1 MLAKV
6 RKVSSAMR
14 LRWSVMASSLL
25 SSIVFASPWRFLCQ
39 KEIQSPCPNG
49 RRRPNRVCG
58 SVRAIGSRRGD
69 AVSFQSNARRRVRAT
84 SALAGAIILA
94 LPGLALA
101 APAQRGPHGDQT
113 PEPADTGEV
122 ISAWLTLRRW
132 VDAFSLPG
140 LNDATAGIP
149 LTDAAGVCVILRQT
163 GRVVG
168 TGIDSSGGD
177 LMVRRAA
184 GRALGA
190 VLADP
195 AAVNLRERQAA
206 PSGRGLTLEL
216 EVAGPLV
223 PLLGR
228 SFDDLAGQL
237 DPGRDGVAMRRGE
250 RLAMAFPAQM
260 RATNTAGRVERVVPT
275 LTLELGLTPATLGE
289 LTRRFDVS
297 VYRFR
302 TVHMAQP
309 ATGGPPF
316 ITFRG
321 DDLVLD
327 QDVTQPS
334 LVDLARGIAE
344 HLMGSDAPVEDPV
357 GLLGTYRPTTDQYDP
372 LIAPPL
378 DQALAAW
385 ALARYGRLHGD
396 AEPVARQAVEAAG
409 QVLADLADVAPGESD
424 PQADTAVCAA
434 IVIAVLEHPDLRGHT
449 DVPEL
454 FALARSRVRAAYT
467 PENGFARVDD
477 TAVTPNGQ
485 ALIAWA
491 LSRLL
496 ATGSADLDPALVR
509 GAIDTAWTSVPEPRQ
524 ISLLPWLGWA
534 EADYAAATGGPIANA
549 PRLQK
554 IRRLADAS
562 RVGSPDRPGPADLA
576 GGLALTGGDR
586 LSATAQ
592 TLRPAAF
599 LAWMVRQ
606 PELTPPFDDA
616 VADLNRTLATA
627 RFAMQL
633 SVREA
638 SAWAYRNPGR
648 ALGGIR
654 AAAWDCNQ
662 PVAAQALGL
671 VFAAETMASIDA
683 VASTPGG
690 SPGTP

>member
-6 RKVSSAMR
+6 KKVSSAMR
-14 LRWSVMASSLL
+14 FRWSVMASSPL
-25 SSIVFASPWRFLCQ
+25 SSIVFASLWRFLCQ
-39 KEIQSPCPNG
+39 KEIQSPCPTGG
-49 RRRPNRVCG
+49 RRLNRVCRPM
-58 SVRAIGSRRGD
+58 RAIGSRRRA
-69 AVSFQSNARRRVRAT
+69 AVSCQFNARRGVVAT
-84 SALAGAIILA
+84 LALAGAIILG
-94 LPGLALA
+94 LPGLTEA
-101 APAQRGPHGDQT
+101 APAQRGPRGGQE
-113 PEPADTGEV
+113 PEPADSGEV

-140 LNDATAGIP
+140 LDDANSRIR
-149 LTDAAGVCVILRQT
+149 LTNAAGVCVILRQS

-168 TGIDSSGGD
+168 TGTDSSGGN
-177 LMVRRAA
+177 LMMRRAA
-184 GRALGA
+184 GRALGE

-195 AAVNLRERQAA
+195 AAVNLRERQAT
-206 PSGRGLTLEL
+206 PSGRGLAAEL

-250 RLAMAFPAQM
+250 RFAMAFPAQM
-260 RATNTAGRVERVVPT
+260 RATNTADRVERVVPT
-275 LTLELGLTPATLGE
+275 LALELGLAPARLAE
-289 LTRRFDVS
+289 LTRRFGVS

-344 HLMGSDAPVEDPV
+344 HLMGSRAPVEEPV
-357 GLLGTYRPTTDQYDP
+357 GLLGTYHPTPDRYDP

-378 DQALAAW
+378 EQALAAW

-396 AEPVARQAVEAAG
+396 AEPAARQAVEAAG
-409 QVLADLADVAPGESD
+409 RVLADLAHVAAGESD
-424 PQADTAVCAA
+424 LQADAVACAA
-434 IVIAVLEHPDLRGHT
+434 VVVAGLEHPDLRGHT

-454 FALARSRVRAAYT
+454 FARARDRVGAAYT
-467 PENGFARVDD
+467 RENGFARVDD
-477 TAVTPNGQ
+477 AAVTPNGQ

-496 ATGSADLDPALVR
+496 VTGSGDVDAGLVR
-509 GAIDTAWTSVPEPRQ
+509 SAIDAAWSSVPEPRQ
-524 ISLLPWLGWA
+524 ISLMPWLGWA
-534 EADYAAATGGPIANA
+534 EADYATAAGGPIANA
-549 PRLQK
+549 QRLQM

-576 GGLALTGGDR
+576 GGLALTGGER
-586 LSATAQ
+586 LTATAQ

-606 PELTPPFDDA
+606 PELTPRFDGA
-616 VADLNRTLATA
+616 VAALDRTLATA
-627 RFAMQL
+627 RFAVQL
-633 SVREA
+633 SVREPT
-638 SAWAYRNPGR
+638 AWAYRNPGR
-648 ALGGIR
+648 AVGGIR
-654 AAAWDCNQ
+654 AAAWDCRQ

-671 VFAAETMASIDA
+671 VFAAETLASIDT
-683 VASTPGG
+683 VAGRKGG
-690 SPGTP
+690 SSSAP